1 MAERRNVDQVVA
13 QSEWRAPRTKGV
25 KSGGGKVHLKGP
37 RSIRRTGAVLVTA
50 LAVALASVLASL
62 LGSAHA
68 TAATAHTNAAKQ
80 RYVMV
85 TFLSG
90 IQFWKPAF
98 RGMQD
103 SAKRLHVTAQYQG
116 TPQYDAQQEV
126 TVLQQVAATKPT
138 GIIVTAQNPDALR
151 QPIHQLIQKGVPVV
165 MFDSD
170 SPNSGRQALV
180 AVNNA
185 SGGAE
190 AADIMAKSIGGKG
203 EVAIITT
210 PGQFNLDQREA
221 GFKSEITKKYP
232 GMKVVAVANALTDYT
247 ASAAA
252 ASQFLQAHPNLK
264 GIFST
269 GSAGAPG
276 SAQALKE
283 VHKQGKV
290 TLVGFDIDTATIK
303 GIRSGEIKATIVQGA
318 YCEGYWAMQY
328 AYALRNNLLHP
339 VANPKAA
346 GIPVLP
352 AYTDCGVF
360 PVTKSNVDAYA
371 KS

>member
-1 MAERRNVDQVVA
+1 M
-13 QSEWRAPRTKGV
+13 
-25 KSGGGKVHLKGP
+25 HLKEP
-37 RSIRRTGAVLVTA
+37 RSIRRTGAVLVIA
-50 LAVALASVLASL
+50 IAVVLASVLASL

-68 TAATAHTNAAKQ
+68 TAATSHASRASAAKQ

-103 SAKRLHVTAQYQG
+103 SAKRLHVTAEYQG

-126 TVLQQVAATKPT
+126 TVLQQVAATHPT
-138 GIIVTAQNPDALR
+138 GIVVTAQNPDALK
-151 QPIHQLIQKGVPVV
+151 QPIHQLIKKGVPVV

-190 AADIMAKSIGGKG
+190 AADIMAKAIGGKG

-221 GFKSEITKKYP
+221 GFKAEIAKKYP

-269 GSAGAPG
+269 GSSGAPG

-290 TLVGFDIDTATIK
+290 TLVGFDIDTATIQ

-328 AYALRNNLLHP
+328 VYALRNNLLHP

-360 PVTKSNVDAYA
+360 PVTKTNVNAYA
-371 KS
+371 AS

>member
-1 MAERRNVDQVVA
+1 MSHQKRTRPAWRRPQLWA
-13 QSEWRAPRTKGV
+13 
-25 KSGGGKVHLKGP
+25 
-37 RSIRRTGAVLVTA
+37 A
-50 LAVALASVLASL
+50 LAAITVLA
-62 LGSAHA
+62 G
-68 TAATAHTNAAKQ
+68 TAAATGLLSSGHASAATTRTQAGKQ

-98 RGMQD
+98 RGMQAAATQLRV
-103 SAKRLHVTAQYQG
+103 SAQYQG
-116 TPQYDAQQEV
+116 TPNYSAQDEV
-126 TVLQQVAATKPT
+126 TVLQQVAATHPT
-138 GIIVTAQNPDALR
+138 GIIVTAQNPDALK
-151 QPIHQLIQKGVPVV
+151 QPIHALIQKGVPVV

-170 SPNSGRQALV
+170 SPDSGRQALV

-185 SGGAE
+185 SGGAV

-203 EVAIITT
+203 EVAVITT

-221 GFKSEITKKYP
+221 GFKAEIAKKHS

-247 ASAAA
+247 TSAAA

-283 VHKQGKV
+283 VHKLGKV
-290 TLVGFDIDTATIK
+290 TLVGFDIDTATIQ
-303 GIRSGEIKATIVQGA
+303 GIKNGQIKATIVQGA

-328 AYALRNNLLHP
+328 LFGLRNNRLHP

-360 PVTKSNVDAYA
+360 PVTKTNVNAYA
-371 KS
+371 SG